1 MFTGE
6 KLPDGFPKVVKPLPK
21 TDKSSKYF
29 GTNITLDCDVTGE
42 DVEILWVYGYIPLH
56 KKFGQ
61 GNKEDDGFDYRI
73 SSNKSRLE
81 IYNLRKVE
89 PNYIRCFAA
98 NAVGMIEAGEY
109 YLKTIPVPSK

>member
-6 KLPDGFPKVVKPLPK
+6 YLPDGFPKVVKTLS
-21 TDKSSKYF
+21 DMDESSKYF

-42 DVEILWVYGYIPLH
+42 DVEILWVFGYIPLH

-61 GNKEDDGFDYRI
+61 GNKDDEGFNYKI
-73 SSNKSRLE
+73 SPNKTRLE

-89 PNYIRCFAA
+89 SNYIRCFAA
-98 NAVGMIEAGEY
+98 NAVGMIEVGEY